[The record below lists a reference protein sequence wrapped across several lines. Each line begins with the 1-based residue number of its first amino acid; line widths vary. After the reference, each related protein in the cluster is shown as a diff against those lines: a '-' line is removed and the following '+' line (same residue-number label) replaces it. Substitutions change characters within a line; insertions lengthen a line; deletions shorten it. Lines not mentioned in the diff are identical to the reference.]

1 MNIGNILMYL
11 MCCQVS
17 LTWLPVTMDPEVV
30 RESAR
35 QATPEDIDAKVGG
48 GMVVFLLMMM
58 MRPHMGTFLLSFIPS
73 KLN

>member
-1 MNIGNILMYL
+1 M
-11 MCCQVS
+11 S

-35 QATPEDIDAKVGG
+35 QASPEDIDAKVGG
-48 GMVVFLLMMM
+48 GMVVLLLMM
-58 MRPHMGTFLLSFIPS
+58 MRPHMGIFLSFFLS